1 MNGDTMDQTKTPL
14 YDRLV
19 SHVKKKPVSLHV
31 PGHKYGLIHENGVN
45 NFFQEIL
52 KMDATELSGL
62 DDLHSPE
69 GVILEAEA
77 LLAEAYGAEKSFFLV
92 NGSTSGN
99 LAMIL
104 ASVEE
109 NDTVFVQRNCHK
121 SILNGLQLAKG
132 NPVFLGP
139 EVYEEWGV
147 AGGVSLKTVK
157 DALEMYCDCRAII
170 LTYPN
175 YYGIINEIKEIIDF
189 AHFHH
194 IPVLIDEAHGAH
206 FIGGDLF
213 PPSSLELGADAVV
226 QSAHKTLPAMTMGS
240 FLHVNSPYISIPK
253 VEQYLQMLQSSSP
266 SYPIMASLD
275 LARKY
280 IASYTKADQEYLHQT
295 ITAFKGEL
303 KKIKGIKIL
312 EYPEYGGDPL
322 KLTIQSETNLSGYEL
337 LGLLEKKGIFVELAD
352 PYNILFVLPLLK
364 EGMLFPFD
372 RVVEGIQSVLNLNE
386 SMGQQTA
393 RKTRFTYFN
402 KDKITA
408 APLKQTLES
417 AEKTVPIEKSV
428 NHICAESIIPYP
440 PGVPLLLRGEKITLA
455 DMEGLL
461 LLQKVGA
468 RFQGGSQLSQGLI
481 KVLE

>member
-1 MNGDTMDQTKTPL
+1 MVITMEQTITPL
-14 YDRLV
+14 YNRLV
-19 SHVKKKPVSLHV
+19 SHDKKKPVSLHV
-31 PGHKYGLIHENGVN
+31 PGHKYGLIHENGEN
-45 NFFQEIL
+45 AFFREIL

-77 LLAEAYGAEKSFFLV
+77 LLADAYHAERSYFLV
-92 NGSTSGN
+92 NGSTAGN

-104 ASVEE
+104 AAVEE
-109 NDTVFVQRNCHK
+109 HDTVFVQRNCHK

-132 NPVFLGP
+132 NPVFIGP

-157 DALEMYCDCRAII
+157 DAFEMYRDCRAII

-189 AHFHH
+189 AHSYH

-206 FIGGDLF
+206 FIGGNLF

-240 FLHVNSPYISIPK
+240 FLHMNSPYISLTKI
-253 VEQYLQMLQSSSP
+253 EHYLQMLQSSSP

-280 IASYTKADQEYLHQT
+280 IATYTKGDQEYLQKT
-295 ITAFKGEL
+295 IAAFKGEL
-303 KKIKGIKIL
+303 KAIKGIKVL
-312 EYPEYGGDPL
+312 EYPESGGDPL
-322 KLTIQSETNLSGYEL
+322 KLTIQSETNLTGYEL
-337 LGLLEKKGIFVELAD
+337 LGLLEKKGIFAELAD
-352 PYNILFVLPLLK
+352 PYNILFILPLLK
-364 EGMLFPFD
+364 EGMMFPFD
-372 RVVEGIQSVLNLNE
+372 RVVEGIQNVLNE
-386 SMGQQTA
+386 STEQHTA
-393 RKTRFTYFN
+393 KKTRFTYFN
-402 KDKITA
+402 KEKITA
-408 APLKQTLES
+408 GSLKQTLNGT
-417 AEKTVPIEKSV
+417 EKTIPIEKSV

-440 PGVPLLLRGEKITLA
+440 PGVPLLLRGEKITFA
-455 DMEGLL
+455 DVEGLL
-461 LLQKVGA
+461 LLQKTGA

-481 KVLE
+481 KVLD